1 MRKFN
6 LIEEGGEGTELVLP
20 SVVWNDEIG
29 DFVPAKAKE
38 TTVISRDRE
47 RLWYIKVCKQSKV
60 K

>member
-29 DFVPAKAKE
+29 DYVPAKAKG

-47 RLWYIKVCKQSKV
+47 RLWYIKVCK
-60 K
+60 